1 VTIDREGE
9 LSVSG
14 AERSKAPGRV
24 RRIAFFALIVLF
36 ALMHILLTP
45 MMFAIL
51 GWFLE
56 SETAVSHRIHET
68 AFGFIFVVSF
78 VGLLVQLRRPDRKPA
93 AMYMVAVPIWFLA
106 AAVLVVDRAPDP
118 IVFLFIVIPIALIAL
133 HPARS
138 RILHP
143 EPRASP
149 PMLALALVA
158 ALPLTV
164 FAIAEVRLGF
174 EASEAGRAA
183 FESLP
188 EDLEDDEFEAEVD
201 RRLRR
206 LTDSA
211 EEFETARHFGH
222 WSAMG
227 GFALSVAALAVMAS
241 LRPTGRWRLL
251 AWAAGLALSVYGI
264 ASLIAPNDAS
274 AANTVWAV
282 LAVGWGVA
290 FVVVTE
296 RIGRPSLTMQEPL
309 PEAAGP

>member
-1 VTIDREGE
+1 
-9 LSVSG
+9 
-14 AERSKAPGRV
+14 V
-24 RRIAFFALIVLF
+24 RRIAFFVLVVIF

-78 VGLLVQLRRPDRKPA
+78 VGLLVQLRRPERKPA

-118 IVFLFIVIPIALIAL
+118 IVFLFIVIPVGLIAL

-143 EPRASP
+143 EPRVSP

-164 FAIAEVRLGF
+164 FAIAEMRLGF

-183 FESLP
+183 FEALP
-188 EDLEDDEFEAEVD
+188 EDLEDDEFEAELE

-206 LTDSA
+206 LTDST

-227 GFALSVAALAVMAS
+227 GFALSVAALAVIAS
-241 LRPTGRWRLL
+241 LRTTGGWRLL
-251 AWAAGLALSVYGI
+251 PWGAGLALSVYGV

-274 AANTVWAV
+274 AANTIWAV
-282 LAVGWGVA
+282 LAVGWGIA
-290 FVVVTE
+290 FVAVTE
-296 RIGRPSLTMQEPL
+296 RIGWPSLATREPV
-309 PEAAGP
+309 AGGTSS

>member
-1 VTIDREGE
+1 
-9 LSVSG
+9 
-14 AERSKAPGRV
+14 
-24 RRIAFFALIVLF
+24 
-36 ALMHILLTP
+36 MHVLLTP
-45 MMFAIL
+45 MVFAVL

-56 SETAVSHRIHET
+56 QETAVSHRIHET

-78 VGLLVQLRRPDRKPA
+78 VGLLVQLRRPERKPA

-118 IVFLFIVIPIALIAL
+118 IVFLFIVIPGALIAL
-133 HPARS
+133 HPARD
-138 RILHP
+138 RILRP
-143 EPRASP
+143 ERRVSP
-149 PMLALALVA
+149 PMLGLALVA

-164 FAIAEVRLGF
+164 FAITEVRLGF

-183 FESLP
+183 FEELP
-188 EDLEDDEFEAEVD
+188 EDLEDDEFEEELE

-211 EEFETARHFGH
+211 EELETARHFGH

-227 GFALSVAALAVMAS
+227 GFALSVAALAVIAS
-241 LRPTGRWRLL
+241 LRSAGGWRLL
-251 AWAAGLALSVYGI
+251 AWGAGLALCVYGV

-274 AANTVWAV
+274 AAHTVWAV

-290 FVVVTE
+290 FVVVAE
-296 RIGRPSLTMQEPL
+296 RIGRPSLAMQEPL